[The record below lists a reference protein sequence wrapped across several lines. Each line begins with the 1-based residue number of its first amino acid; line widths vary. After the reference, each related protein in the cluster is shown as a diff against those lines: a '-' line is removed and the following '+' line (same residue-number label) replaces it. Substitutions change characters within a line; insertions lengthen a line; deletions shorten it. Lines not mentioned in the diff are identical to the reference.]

1 MSYFAGDEEFRWGPG
16 SGRPNYVLLVGL
28 ILIGAFLGAALAL
41 ALSPLY
47 LNAQPTG
54 ESQKEDGLNRQVAV
68 NQWDPQDFP
77 VVAIAEEVSPAVV
90 GITNIAG
97 RDFFQNPVG
106 STGSGVIIDGQK
118 GYIVTNYH
126 VVEGAARLEVTL
138 SGGESYQ
145 AQLVGGDSQ
154 SDLAV
159 LKIDAEDLPQATL
172 GDSDQLRVGEMAV
185 AIGNP
190 LGEEFAGSVTY
201 GVISA
206 LNRKITVEAR
216 PGEELTLNVIQTDAA
231 INPGNS
237 GGALVNSRGEVIGI
251 NSVKIQRTDVEGMG
265 FAIPINDAKPIIQQL
280 IEQGYVSRPFLGIY
294 NFQEITPQMAQWY
307 KLPVGIYVGGVV
319 PGGPAEKAGMK
330 AEDIITALDGKEISS
345 TADLQ
350 ELLSQ
355 KQVGDV
361 VSVTVAR
368 GSRQLELKITLGEMP
383 HD

>member
-1 MSYFAGDEEFRWGPG
+1 MSYFADHEEFKAGPG
-16 SGRPNYVLLVGL
+16 SGRPNYIVMVGL
-28 ILIGAFLGAALAL
+28 ILIGAFLGAVLAL
-41 ALSPLY
+41 ALTPHY
-47 LNAQPTG
+47 LNTPPIA
-54 ESQKEDGLNRQVAV
+54 ESQQEKGETAQAAV
-68 NQWDPQDFP
+68 SQWDPQDFP
-77 VVAIAEEVSPAVV
+77 VVAIAEKVSPAVV
-90 GITNIAG
+90 GITNISG
-97 RDFFQNPVG
+97 RDFFKNPIR

-126 VVEGAARLEVTL
+126 VVEGADRLEVTL
-138 SGGESYQ
+138 SGGQSYP

-159 LKIDAEDLPQATL
+159 LKIDAQNLPQATL
-172 GDSDQLRVGEMAV
+172 GDSDRLKVGEMAV

-216 PGEELTLNVIQTDAA
+216 PGEEVTLNVIQTDAA

-265 FAIPINDAKPIIQQL
+265 FAIPISEAKPIIRQL

-307 KLPVGIYVGGVV
+307 DLPVGVYVGGVF
-319 PGGPAEKAGMK
+319 PGGPAEKAGMQ

-345 TADLQ
+345 VADLQ
-350 ELLSQ
+350 EFLNQ

-361 VSVTVAR
+361 VDVTVAR
-368 GSRQLELKITLGEMP
+368 GGRKLTLRITLGEMP